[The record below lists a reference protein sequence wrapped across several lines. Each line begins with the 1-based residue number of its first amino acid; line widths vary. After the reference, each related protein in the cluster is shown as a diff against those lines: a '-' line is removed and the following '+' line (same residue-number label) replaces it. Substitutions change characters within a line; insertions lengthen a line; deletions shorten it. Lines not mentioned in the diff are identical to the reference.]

1 MPVDSLKCIREI
13 GVMLRALNFSLI
25 DLYSLLPRSH
35 NVSGISIFKIKKKKK
50 MRDEYFSSNIAS
62 SIEEILLES
71 QNISLAFS
79 FNF

>member
-35 NVSGISIFKIKKKKK
+35 IVSGISIFKDKKKE
-50 MRDEYFSSNIAS
+50 MLDEYFSLNIAL
-62 SIEEILLES
+62 SIGEIFYWKVKMYL
-71 QNISLAFS
+71 
-79 FNF
+79 